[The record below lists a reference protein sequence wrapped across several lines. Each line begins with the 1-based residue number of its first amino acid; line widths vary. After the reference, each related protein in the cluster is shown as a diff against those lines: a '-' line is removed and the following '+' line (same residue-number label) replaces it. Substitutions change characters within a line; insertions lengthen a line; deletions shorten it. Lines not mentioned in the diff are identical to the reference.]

1 MELLSITLAILLYL
15 NAAAIYYA
23 VISGMFSR
31 QQLIAQSVLVFLV
44 PLLGAILVLFF
55 SISQIDR
62 TGFKPS
68 KDKPKIRLLSYVF
81 LTFLVSKNTSDS
93 LSNDSAPSD
102 FGGSDGGGD

>member
-1 MELLSITLAILLYL
+1 MELLSITIAILLYL
-15 NAAAIYYA
+15 NASAIYYA
-23 VISGMFSR
+23 VVSGMFSK
-31 QQLIAQSVLVFLV
+31 QQLIAQSIFVFIV
-44 PLLGAILVLFF
+44 PYLGAILVLVF

-68 KDKPKIRLLSYVF
+68 IYKPKIRLLSYIF

-93 LSNDSAPSD
+93 LANDSSPTD